1 MYTRRTP
8 TRTTPSGRA
17 LPSAGMPDQL
27 SMNLDA
33 RLPRLPASLLPML
46 ARTVLE
52 PFDSSA
58 HLFEPN
64 WGGVRALAF
73 VEDDG
78 SGRPMLDRLLDEQGR
93 NLSGLIPELAGIAAL
108 VAAESVVL
116 DGEIV
121 VVDHLG
127 RGDRAALD
135 ARLRGEPGPTVAFLA
150 FDLLYRDGRPL
161 LAEPLERRREILRR
175 LLRPGDEAI
184 AVPAIA
190 GEGRALHDAVEEA
203 GIAGVTARVRRSPYL
218 PGVRSRMWAFVP
230 RGAHGASRSLTRD
243 QAAGIPDVAGPA
255 RAPVLALIR
264 RLPLDDAD
272 A

>member
-1 MYTRRTP
+1 
-8 TRTTPSGRA
+8 
-17 LPSAGMPDQL
+17 MPDQL

-33 RLPRLPASLLPML
+33 RLPRLPASLLPMM

-52 PFDSSA
+52 PFDSSD

-73 VEDDG
+73 VEPDG
-78 SGRPMLDRLLDEQGR
+78 SGRPGLGRLLDERGR
-93 NLSGLIPELAGIAAL
+93 NLSGLVPELAGIAGL
-108 VAAESVVL
+108 LAAESVVL

-127 RGDRAALD
+127 RGDRPALES
-135 ARLRGEPGPTVAFLA
+135 RLRGEPGPNVAFLV

-190 GEGRALHDAVEEA
+190 GEGRALHDAVEES

-218 PGVRSRMWAFVP
+218 PGVRSRLWAFVP
-230 RGAHGASRSLTRD
+230 RRDHRALRSLEGDREV
-243 QAAGIPDVAGPA
+243 GIPDVADFSDHAGRA

-264 RLPLDDAD
+264 RLPLDDMD
-272 A
+272 S